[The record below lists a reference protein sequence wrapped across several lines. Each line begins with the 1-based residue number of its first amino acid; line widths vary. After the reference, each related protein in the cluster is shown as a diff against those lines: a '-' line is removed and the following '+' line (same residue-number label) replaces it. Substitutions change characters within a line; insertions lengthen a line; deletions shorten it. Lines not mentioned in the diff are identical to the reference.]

1 MSSPYAS
8 SAHPIAASFLP
19 RLSKPALEVSGSRGG
34 KRKSKQQGGPGR
46 FLLWWHLGPLLALD
60 SSPVSILQHPRLV
73 SAQLQ

>member
-1 MSSPYAS
+1 MSSPYTS
-8 SAHPIAASFLP
+8 STHPVAARFLSMLP
-19 RLSKPALEVSGSRGG
+19 NSALEVSGSWGS